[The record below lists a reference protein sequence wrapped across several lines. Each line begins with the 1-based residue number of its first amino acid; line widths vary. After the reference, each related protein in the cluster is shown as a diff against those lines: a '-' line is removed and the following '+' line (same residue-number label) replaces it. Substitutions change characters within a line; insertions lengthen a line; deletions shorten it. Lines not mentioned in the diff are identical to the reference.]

1 MGADLLGFHL
11 SGGVIAWIPVFV
23 FVILFGLSMDYHVL
37 VISRIKEGV
46 GRGLST
52 RDAVKE
58 GVTASASV
66 ITSAAAVMI
75 GVFAIFAGLHMVE
88 FKQLGIGLAAA
99 VLLDAIVVRI
109 LILPALMILLG
120 RANWW
125 APRFLSRR
133 TASAMGTPR
142 TAQPEAR
149 IDQGSS
155 ADVRAGSGT
164 RNS

>member
-1 MGADLLGFHL
+1 
-11 SGGVIAWIPVFV
+11 
-23 FVILFGLSMDYHVL
+23 MDYHVL

-46 GRGLST
+46 DRGLST
-52 RDAVKE
+52 RQAVTE

-88 FKQLGIGLAAA
+88 FKELGIGLGAA

-109 LILPALMILLG
+109 LILPALMLLLG

-125 APRFLSRR
+125 APGFIARGNGQPVSTR
-133 TASAMGTPR
+133 TDDGS
-142 TAQPEAR
+142 TADPALEP
-149 IDQGSS
+149 
-155 ADVRAGSGT
+155 VR
-164 RNS
+164 